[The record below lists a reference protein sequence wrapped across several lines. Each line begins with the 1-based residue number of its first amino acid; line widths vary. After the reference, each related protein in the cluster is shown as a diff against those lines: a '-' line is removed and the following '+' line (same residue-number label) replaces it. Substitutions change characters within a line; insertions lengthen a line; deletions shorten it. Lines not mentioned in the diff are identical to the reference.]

1 MEENLEEKTGWHG
14 ILVPA
19 LFVAGV
25 IVILVIVKV
34 IIS

>member
-1 MEENLEEKTGWHG
+1 MENNLKKKTGWHG